1 LVLSESLDEN
11 AIQILLDLRLAHA
24 FPEQCNEWLSAN
36 QEISDMISR
45 EWTKKERTSLEKLA
59 SEKNTLR
66 CVLRGAIIRDV
77 MALFPYVLF
86 VISPIAVCDS
96 GLDL

>member
-1 LVLSESLDEN
+1 M
-11 AIQILLDLRLAHA
+11 QILLDLRLAHT
-24 FPEQCNEWLSAN
+24 FPELCNEWQSAN
-36 QEISDMISR
+36 QEISDMLSR
-45 EWTKKERTSLEKLA
+45 EWMKKEHTSLEKLA

-66 CVLRGAIIRDV
+66 GALRGAIIQDV

>member
-1 LVLSESLDEN
+1 MVLSENLDEN

-24 FPEQCNEWLSAN
+24 FPELCNEWQSAKE
-36 QEISDMISR
+36 EISDMFSR
-45 EWTKKERTSLEKLA
+45 EWIKKERASLEKLA

-66 CVLRGAIIRDV
+66 CVLRGSIIQDV
-77 MALFPYVLF
+77 MELFPYVLF